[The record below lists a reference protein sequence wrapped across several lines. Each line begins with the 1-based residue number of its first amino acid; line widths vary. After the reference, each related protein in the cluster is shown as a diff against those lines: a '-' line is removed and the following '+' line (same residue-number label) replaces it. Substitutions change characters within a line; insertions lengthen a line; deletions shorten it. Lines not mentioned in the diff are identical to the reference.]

1 MPKEV
6 QGQNSPAWLPD
17 KDAKVMQLWLPAAMH
32 ALAKRCARIER
43 RTLGA
48 FLATA
53 VEEKIRRMLED
64 DIHSPD
70 YVPVGLREGN
80 RG

>member
-1 MPKEV
+1 MSRAT
-6 QGQNSPAWLPD
+6 QRRNIPAWLND
-17 KDAKVMQLWLPAAMH
+17 KDAKILQMWLPASTH
-32 ALAKRCARIER
+32 ALAKRCARVER
-43 RTLGA
+43 RSLGA

-53 VEEKIRRMLED
+53 VEEKVRRMMEE

-70 YVPVGLREGN
+70 YIPVGLREGN

>member
-1 MPKEV
+1 MMAKER
-6 QGQNSPAWLPD
+6 QRNIPAWLND
-17 KDAKVMQLWLPAAMH
+17 KDAKVLQMWLPAATH
-32 ALAKRCARIER
+32 ALAKRCARVER
-43 RTLGA
+43 RSLGA

-53 VEEKIRRMLED
+53 VEEKVKRMLEE

-70 YVPVGLREGN
+70 YVPVGLRDFD